1 MILRHYMIPVLLTC
15 GLLFAGGCAQDYF
28 DGPESP
34 PAGSVKFTVAVPGGV
49 SAPGT
54 RGLPLNDERTIDQD
68 NFRILLFNEN
78 PAGSGTWVC
87 KRVIQ
92 PGPTDWG
99 ASTTVGGVMEQ
110 SFRIALLPEEKG
122 IKFKAMLFANLLL
135 AEFPASV
142 EGKTMDWVRSNIR
155 IELPDGS
162 MWPTDGTRKL
172 PLYGETIGTFDS
184 NVFSVKTVSLIRPL
198 ARIDVGV
205 NITSRAG
212 DLYDLD
218 NMAGSRPARG
228 GDFYL
233 SSVTV
238 HAGSRSIQVAPDA
251 AAYDP
256 AAGKVTAP
264 SLTGAVPYAVSPGFT
279 PNPPNAKTYMLS
291 REIYVPECSG
301 KTDDNS
307 QSVFLIV
314 GGYYNGS
321 SSVTYYR
328 IDLYDPG
335 ADPAAATG
343 PTAANRFDLLRNY
356 AYVVDIRQ
364 VKGPGYPDPEQA
376 AQAKPVNDM
385 EVAIEAKDQADMVNI
400 TTDGQYRLALS
411 ASGTLR
417 FDMPGQRRDL
427 SVFTDYTG
435 IPGSSA
441 SGWSLTWDDYN
452 TKKDWLVFYDDS
464 GNEIPESGWATQGVT
479 HGAGG
484 VTSTLHIGMK
494 PYLKAGDRFVTLTFT
509 SGRMSATVRLQQ
521 HVDGVPGDLGEWGD
535 QNIPVDVVPVAFSMQ
550 PGRIVMDYGFYR
562 FGAKVYMDSNYP
574 IYFKGY
580 IVNGELTTDGSNLP
594 AWLPKQN
601 ITGLPNSHVKK
612 TVYIKYEATAEN
624 EHPGVTLRF
633 QSGNLIRD
641 LQVIYDNGLIPFT
654 TLATEGW
661 TDYPIVNGLGMLF
674 NRIGNKDIGST
685 PAAGDKSLPWST
697 DKQSVG
703 GTATGFNTAQA
714 NMLAVTRFY
723 ISTSNKIPAFTECRT
738 MGYGNVW
745 LFSRDELQVLLKYN
759 LMLGPSYRFAPQ
771 SELLSSSEVDQ
782 NNAYTVKYNGP
793 GSVSSYSRDKNGS
806 YIVRCVRAF

>member
-1 MILRHYMIPVLLTC
+1 
-15 GLLFAGGCAQDYF
+15 
-28 DGPESP
+28 
-34 PAGSVKFTVAVPGGV
+34 
-49 SAPGT
+49 
-54 RGLPLNDERTIDQD
+54 
-68 NFRILLFNEN
+68 
-78 PAGSGTWVC
+78 
-87 KRVIQ
+87 
-92 PGPTDWG
+92 
-99 ASTTVGGVMEQ
+99 
-110 SFRIALLPEEKG
+110 
-122 IKFKAMLFANLLL
+122 
-135 AEFPASV
+135 
-142 EGKTMDWVRSNIR
+142 
-155 IELPDGS
+155 
-162 MWPTDGTRKL
+162 
-172 PLYGETIGTFDS
+172 
-184 NVFSVKTVSLIRPL
+184 
-198 ARIDVGV
+198 
-205 NITSRAG
+205 
-212 DLYDLD
+212 
-218 NMAGSRPARG
+218 
-228 GDFYL
+228 
-233 SSVTV
+233 
-238 HAGSRSIQVAPDA
+238 
-251 AAYDP
+251 
-256 AAGKVTAP
+256 
-264 SLTGAVPYAVSPGFT
+264 
-279 PNPPNAKTYMLS
+279 
-291 REIYVPECSG
+291 
-301 KTDDNS
+301 
-307 QSVFLIV
+307 
-314 GGYYNGS
+314 
-321 SSVTYYR
+321 
-328 IDLYDPG
+328 
-335 ADPAAATG
+335 
-343 PTAANRFDLLRNY
+343 
-356 AYVVDIRQ
+356 
-364 VKGPGYPDPEQA
+364 
-376 AQAKPVNDM
+376 
-385 EVAIEAKDQADMVNI
+385 
-400 TTDGQYRLALS
+400 
-411 ASGTLR
+411 
-417 FDMPGQRRDL
+417 MPGQRRDL

-464 GNEIPESGWATQGVT
+464 GTEIPESGWATQGVT

-562 FGAKVYMDSNYP
+562 FGAKVYMRSNYP

-601 ITGLPNSHVKK
+601 ITGLPNSEIKK
-612 TVYIKYEATAEN
+612 TVYIEYEATAEN